1 MEVTMAY
8 VSLTLINVRSFWSL
22 PKFYW
27 HAMRTH
33 KAAMLA
39 SGNLQVSTK
48 AFGVFTHGTMTLWD
62 SRQAMIGYVRGMVH
76 LEAMRAF
83 DQIGTGAVYGYDA
96 AQLPSWEEASH
107 LLAEHGRDV

>member
-1 MEVTMAY
+1 MAY
-8 VSLTLINVRSFWSL
+8 VSLTLIKVRSLWSL

-27 HAMRTH
+27 HAVRSR

-48 AFGVFTHGTMTLWD
+48 AFGVFTHGTMSLWD
-62 SRQAMIGYVRGMVH
+62 SRQAMIGYVRGSTH

-96 AQLPSWEEASH
+96 AQLPNWEEASE
-107 LLAEHGRDV
+107 LLAKRGRDV